1 MYKKLL
7 LVLAVSG
14 ISLGGGLACLDASK
28 SEASKSGVPTSDA
41 DSVWLEAKYAGNRYT
56 RPETPEPSPLPV
68 GESFAGYEKMAENQN
83 LVLYAHP
90 QSLAVKIM
98 DKRTHYVWNSGL
110 EDPTRFRLNQTWKE
124 MAQSAITIDYID
136 RTGKE
141 RSESILTEDARPQI
155 SKTSKGFRATVF
167 FAQAK
172 IEMVLEA
179 ALEEDSLLVSI
190 PEQQIREGPY
200 NKLIS
205 LKLYPFLGAVNE
217 AEINGYMFIPDGS
230 GALIRYQK
238 DLKADAPF
246 IGPIYGQDAGF
257 LKTIS
262 NGGNGTVSPEQ
273 IRMPV
278 FGAVHGVNQNGF
290 LAVIEDGTAYGQII
304 AYPAGVSTDFN
315 WISSQFQYRYQYFQP
330 TSKSMNGITIYQENK
345 NRVNIQL
352 RYMFLAKEQANYVGM
367 AKRYQRYLLEKGQLP
382 KAADEVAV
390 RLEFLGGETKKGL
403 FWDSVV
409 PMTEIHRLPAYVQ
422 ELKAQGIM
430 DIFVVYRS
438 WSKGG
443 LTGTLPAKF
452 PVEKKV
458 GGKQAVIGAIQ
469 ALQQEKVPLYFY
481 TDYTKAFQGA
491 SGFSGRTD
499 VAKKISSETIF
510 RTEQNRTVYYL
521 TPAKSLEYAAKDIA
535 KYKEYG
541 ISQLAVDTSGY
552 ILFSDFNK
560 QAVSPREKT
569 LETYQNVF
577 RALREKVGNLL
588 LYRPNVYAWKFTD
601 RYLDIPMDA
610 SNYLFASD
618 TVPFLQIVLKGYLP
632 YYAPFSNFY
641 AEREDEVLR
650 MIEYGAYPS
659 FYLTAKPPYLLAKT
673 PSKDLYTSEF
683 DVWKP
688 EIVRQYKLVQESL
701 GQVAGATIANRQVL
715 AAGVVE
721 VAYSN
726 GKSILVNYTNSP
738 FNAQGVEIGAK
749 RFVVTDRGNKR

>member
-7 LVLAVSG
+7 LL
-14 ISLGGGLACLDASK
+14 LGLLVFPSQVAATENKSVNTELPRPDASVDVQ
-28 SEASKSGVPTSDA
+28 A
-41 DSVWLEAKYAGNRYT
+41 AKYLANRYT
-56 RPETPEPSPLPV
+56 RPETPEQSPVPV
-68 GESFAGYEKMAENQN
+68 RESYAGFEKTAENEN
-83 LVLYAHP
+83 LVLYVNP
-90 QSLAVKIM
+90 QSLAVKIR
-98 DKRTHYVWNSGL
+98 DKRTGYVWNSGL
-110 EDPTRFRLNQTWKE
+110 DDPARYRLNKTWKE
-124 MAQSAITIDYID
+124 MAQSALTIEYTD

-141 RSESILTEDARPQI
+141 RSESILTEDSRPQI
-155 SKTSKGFRATVF
+155 SKTRNGFRATVF

-172 IEMVLEA
+172 IEMELEA
-179 ALEEDSLLVSI
+179 ALETDSLLISV

-205 LKLYPFLGAVNE
+205 LKMYPFLGAVNE
-217 AEINGYMFIPDGS
+217 AEINGYMLIPDGS

-238 DLKADAPF
+238 NQKADAPF

-257 LKTIS
+257 QKTIKS
-262 NGGNGTVSPEQ
+262 GGNGIVPPEQ

-290 LAVIEDGTAYGQII
+290 LAVMEDGTPYGQVI
-304 AYPAGVSTDFN
+304 AYPSGVSTDFN
-315 WISSQFQYRYQYFQP
+315 WISSQYQYRYQYFQP
-330 TSKSMNGITIYQENK
+330 TSKNMSGITVYQQNK
-345 NRVNIQL
+345 NHVNVQL
-352 RYMFLAKEQANYVGM
+352 RYMFLAKEQANYIGM
-367 AKRYQRYLLEKGQLP
+367 AKRYQHYLLEKHELQ

-409 PMTEIHRLPAYVQ
+409 PMTEIHRLPNYVQ
-422 ELKAQGIM
+422 ELKAQGIKDM
-430 DIFVVYRS
+430 FVVYRG

-452 PVEKKV
+452 PVEKKI
-458 GGKQAVIGAIQ
+458 GSKQDVAGAIQ
-469 ALQQEKVPLYFY
+469 ALQKEKVPLYFY

-499 VAKKISSETIF
+499 VAKKISSETIS

-521 TPAKSLEYAAKDIA
+521 TPGKSLEYAVKDSQ

-541 ISQLAVDTSGY
+541 ISHLAVDTSGY
-552 ILFSDFNK
+552 TLFSDFNK

-569 LETYQNVF
+569 LDTYQNVF
-577 RALREKVGNLL
+577 QVLRENTGNLV
-588 LYRPNVYAWKFTD
+588 LYRPNTYAWKFTV
-601 RYLDIPMDA
+601 RYLDIPMES
-610 SNYLFASD
+610 SNYMYATD

-641 AEREDEVLR
+641 ADLEDEVLR

-659 FYLTAKPPYLLAKT
+659 FYLTAKPPHLLAET

-701 GQVAGATIANRQVL
+701 GQVAGADIVNRHVWV
-715 AAGVVE
+715 AGVVE
-721 VAYSN
+721 VTYSN
-726 GKSILVNYTNSP
+726 GKSILVNYTNAP
-738 FNAQGVEIGAK
+738 FNAEGVEVGAK
-749 RFVVTDRGNKR
+749 GIAVADRGNKR